1 MHIKK
6 GLLNIHLNEKRR
18 NVQELK
24 ESRGKFKF
32 SSIFPEPKHFIN
44 MKKKLIKFINIKKET
59 FFSSYVS
66 GIFYKFYGT

>member
-44 MKKKLIKFINIKKET
+44 MKKKINKIYQHKKRN
-59 FFSSYVS
+59 FFLQLC
-66 GIFYKFYGT
+66 FWNFL